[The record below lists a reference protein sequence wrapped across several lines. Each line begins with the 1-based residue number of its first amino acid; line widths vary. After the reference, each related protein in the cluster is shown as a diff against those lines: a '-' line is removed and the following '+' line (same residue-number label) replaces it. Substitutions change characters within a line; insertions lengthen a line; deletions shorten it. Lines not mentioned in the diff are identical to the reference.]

1 MAEYKGIKGYNV
13 AQIATDPTANEGQ
26 TWYNTTTNLLKYDT
40 VGAAAWS
47 SAPLLNTHRPDCLDQ
62 AWGTPTATIV
72 AGGWSA
78 PVVTLVCEEYNGSSW
93 TNLAAPSNLTDT
105 RYTAATAPDG
115 TTTAGLIFGGNPQS
129 SPYAGNASE
138 SWNGSVWT
146 ETNALNTAVRCEGGA
161 GTSTAAAK
169 FGGYYTG
176 SSVTTATEE
185 FNGTSWSTIPAGTLN
200 TGRAFAASC
209 GSQTASLFVAGAPAR
224 NITEIYDGATWTT
237 SPATLNSGREN
248 CGAFGTTTSAI
259 CQGGNPPNNLVTE
272 QFNGTAWTEI
282 GDSSIGKG
290 DAATSGGST
299 AGMGIGGSTS
309 PYKYVE
315 EWEASPAQ
323 VKTVTVS

>member
-78 PVVTLVCEEYNGSSW
+78 PIVTLVCEEYNGASW
-93 TNLAAPSNLTDT
+93 TNLASPSNLTDT
-105 RYTAATAPDG
+105 AYTRMTASDG

-129 SPYAGNASE
+129 SPYAGDETE

-146 ETNALNTAVRCEGGA
+146 AAADINTDSRCGGGA
-161 GTSTAAAK
+161 GTQTAAAK
-169 FGGYYTG
+169 YGGYYSA
-176 SSVTTATEE
+176 SSVTAETEE
-185 FNGTSWSTIPAGTLN
+185 FNGTSWTVIPAGDMN
-200 TGRAFAASC
+200 TGRAFFASC
-209 GSQTASLFVAGAPAR
+209 GSQTAALAVAGNPAS
-224 NITEIYDGATWTT
+224 NVTETYDGATWST
-237 SPATLNSGREN
+237 SPATLNTGREN

-259 CQGGNPPNNLVTE
+259 CQGGNPPGNKVTE

-282 GDSSIGKG
+282 GDSSIAKG
-290 DAATSGGST
+290 DAATSGGAT

-315 EWEASPAQ
+315 AWEATPVQ
-323 VKTVTVS
+323 VKSVTTS